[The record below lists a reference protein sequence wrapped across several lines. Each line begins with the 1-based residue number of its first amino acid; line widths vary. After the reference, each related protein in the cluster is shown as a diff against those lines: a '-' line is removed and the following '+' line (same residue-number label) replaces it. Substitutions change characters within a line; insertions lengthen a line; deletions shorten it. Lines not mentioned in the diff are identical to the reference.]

1 MEVDVNKLKKLVAQ
15 GRVTAHNDG
24 PPPELVIQLFETK
37 PEIWCAVYVDFRRGV
52 RLHIMH
58 I

>member
-15 GRVTAHNDG
+15 GRVYAHNDG

-37 PEIWCAVYVDFRRGV
+37 PEIWCAVLSPDDAPP
-52 RLHIMH
+52 
-58 I
+58 